1 MNIDENV
8 RNKVKITGEKKG
20 GNIRDLLIKS
30 CHIFAVMYPRPMNMV
45 PNFSLGSD
53 LVSGVSHM
61 QVI

>member
-8 RNKVKITGEKKG
+8 RNKVKITGKKR
-20 GNIRDLLIKS
+20 GNLRDLLIKP

-53 LVSGVSHM
+53 LLSGVSHM